1 MKQLI
6 INNVDEIGPQ
16 LRGIREEKHITRQQI
31 AAKAGISK
39 NTVFLTENGRGTP
52 GIFILSCWARALGFD
67 ELVIKC

>member
-16 LRGIREEKHITRQQI
+16 LRGIREEKHISRQQI

-52 GIFILSCWARALGFD
+52 GIFILSCWVRALGYS

>member
-31 AAKAGISK
+31 AAKAGISE
-39 NTVFLTENGRGTP
+39 NTVYLTENGRGTP
-52 GIFILSCWARALGFD
+52 GVFILSCWVRALGYD